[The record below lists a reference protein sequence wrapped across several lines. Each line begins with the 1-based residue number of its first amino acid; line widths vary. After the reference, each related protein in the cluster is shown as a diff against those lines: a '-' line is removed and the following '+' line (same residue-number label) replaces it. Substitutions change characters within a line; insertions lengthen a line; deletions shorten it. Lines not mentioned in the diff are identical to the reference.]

1 MNCFIRSC
9 AGSLAAELVQLFR
22 LSACGPALALLL
34 SCASGPQVPP
44 VESTTSIDAFELKGR
59 VAVNLD
65 GRGYSARLR
74 WHHEA
79 TSDALWLYSP
89 VGSTI
94 ATLVADGERATL
106 VTAKKES
113 FSSDNVQELTR
124 EVLGWD
130 LPLTGLRYWVLGLA
144 DPGVPVTSLEQDDQL
159 RIKQLA
165 QRDWQIDYLAYAG
178 DSPLPSSMVLR
189 YGDLRMRL
197 LIDGWKFPSRA
208 Q

>member
-1 MNCFIRSC
+1 MNCFRRSC

-22 LSACGPALALLL
+22 WSACGLALTLLL

-44 VESTTSIDAFELKGR
+44 VESTTAIEAFELKGR

-65 GRGYSARLR
+65 GRGYSARLK
-74 WHHEA
+74 WNHEA
-79 TSDALWLYSP
+79 TLDTLSLYSL

-94 ATLVADGERATL
+94 ATLVADGDRATL

-113 FSSDNVQELTR
+113 FASDNVQELTR

-130 LPLTGLRYWVLGLA
+130 LPLTGLRYWVLGRA
-144 DPGVPVTSLEQDDQL
+144 DPDVPVMSLEQDDQL
-159 RIKQLA
+159 RIKQLV
-165 QRDWQIDYLAYAG
+165 QRNWKVDYLAYSG
-178 DSPLPSSMVLR
+178 DSALPSSMVLR

-197 LIDGWKFPSRA
+197 IIDGWKFPPLA